1 MFVPLATCVA
11 LARNRRAVRSCTP
24 GAARAAPAGGMRSRG
39 IRGLGT
45 DGWVS
50 NDPSL
55 RPELGGAIHPKR
67 SRAHRARFSPSTK
80 RTRLAPTLR
89 DSERSHGGSS
99 NVGVRT
105 GDLESNSGVCERA
118 GRPAFGDYFT
128 AGVCFGSDSASGVS
142 SAASRL
148 AASRL
153 PMRLIATHASAL
165 LLRGRA
171 LPCSQL

>member
-1 MFVPLATCVA
+1 MVRVCAPNLAVPFT
-11 LARNRRAVRSCTP
+11 RNDLGRTERGSVRQQ
-24 GAARAAPAGGMRSRG
+24 
-39 IRGLGT
+39 
-45 DGWVS
+45 
-50 NDPSL
+50 
-55 RPELGGAIHPKR
+55 
-67 SRAHRARFSPSTK
+67 
-80 RTRLAPTLR
+80 
-89 DSERSHGGSS
+89 SERGWHQPTAIRSADMAEVQTS
-99 NVGVRT
+99 GVRT

-153 PMRLIATHASAL
+153 PMRLIAAHASAL